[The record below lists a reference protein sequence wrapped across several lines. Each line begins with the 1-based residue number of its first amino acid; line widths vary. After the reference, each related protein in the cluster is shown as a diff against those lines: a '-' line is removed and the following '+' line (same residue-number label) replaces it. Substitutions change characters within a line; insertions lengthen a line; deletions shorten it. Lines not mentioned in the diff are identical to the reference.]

1 MLLDIAA
8 EIAKVVLITFII
20 LGTIG
25 NVLNLVIFARP
36 ILLRSP
42 CTLYL
47 IAASIDNIL
56 VIYSSLL
63 TRLLASG
70 FYYDITILS
79 DFLCKFRYY
88 PGYIFLAVSPY
99 FYALACFD
107 RYCSS
112 STSSTRRLWSNKKLA
127 KRLIIGA
134 IVLATVLY
142 VHMAIFFE
150 RKPSGSS
157 YTCYTR
163 PGVYNTFYRIFYL
176 IVYCFL
182 PSFCMALLCILT
194 LKNIRRQARQ
204 IGVALATGSEGHRRL
219 DRHMI
224 RMLFSQILTQFF
236 CILPFAT
243 ISLLS
248 LCMNSTTIIFSFF
261 NQITILP
268 LFVSY
273 AISFYVF
280 TMSSRI
286 YRKELLKFIWFRE
299 RANDEREFSLRTVTT
314 GMKLRPNV
322 KAAVNE
328 DV

>member
-8 EIAKVVLITFII
+8 QISKVVLITFII

-25 NVLNLVIFARP
+25 NVLNLVIFTRP

-56 VIYSSLL
+56 VIYTGLL

-70 FYYDITILS
+70 FHYDITILS

-99 FYALACFD
+99 FYVLASFD

-112 STSSTRRLWSNKKLA
+112 SISATRRLWSNKKLA

-134 IVLATVLY
+134 IVLASILY
-142 VHMAIFFE
+142 LHMAIFFK
-150 RKPSGSS
+150 RTPIGSTFS
-157 YTCYTR
+157 CYTS

-176 IVYCFL
+176 VVYCLL
-182 PSFCMALLCILT
+182 PSFCMALFCILT

-204 IGVALATGSEGHRRL
+204 IGVTLATGNGGHRRL

-224 RMLFSQILTQFF
+224 RMLFSQILTQSF
-236 CILPFAT
+236 CILPFAI

-248 LCMNSTTIIFSFF
+248 LFMNSTTIIFDFF
-261 NQITILP
+261 TQITILP

-280 TMSSRI
+280 TLSSRV
-286 YRKELLKFIWFRE
+286 YRQELLKFIGFRE
-299 RANDEREFSLRTVTT
+299 RTNDEREFSLRTVTT
-314 GMKLRPNV
+314 GKQHRPDM

-328 DV
+328 DI